1 MQTSAVEPA
10 MLIEQYLPT
19 FDVRDY
25 HELAVQGEP
34 ERAYAAL
41 RSVDFNRSSLVRALF
56 AVRTLPSRLLSRG
69 VKPAPQLASFL
80 ETAVALGWVIFEE
93 LPGRELVAGAITQ
106 PWASVVRFVGL
117 PAPEFVAFAEPGFA
131 KIVWTLGVQPRAAGS
146 CVLSTE
152 TRVLTTDAASRRKFR
167 RYWFVFSP
175 GIRLIRHAALN
186 LAKRDLEQAR
196 QAA

>member
-1 MQTSAVEPA
+1 
-10 MLIEQYLPT
+10 MLIEKYLPG

-41 RSVDFNRSSLVRALF
+41 RSVDFNRSSLVRVLF
-56 AVRTLPSRLLSRG
+56 AVRNLPSRLLSHG

-106 PWASVVRFVGL
+106 PWAPVVRFVGL
-117 PAPEFVAFAEPGFA
+117 PAPEFVAFAKPGFA
-131 KIVWTLGVQPRAAGS
+131 KIVWTLGVRPGTAGS

-175 GIRLIRHAALN
+175 GIRQIRHAALN
-186 LAKRDLEQAR
+186 LAKRDLEQVR
-196 QAA
+196 HAA

>member
-1 MQTSAVEPA
+1 
-10 MLIEQYLPT
+10 MLIEKYLPT
-19 FDVRDY
+19 FDVREY

-41 RSVDFNRSSLVRALF
+41 RSVDFNRSRLVRTLF
-56 AVRTLPSRLLSRG
+56 AVRTLPTRLLSRG
-69 VKPAPQLASFL
+69 VKPAPQFSSFL
-80 ETAVALGWVIFEE
+80 ETAVELGWVILEE

-106 PWASVVRFVGL
+106 PWAPVVRFVGL

-131 KIVWTLGVQPRAAGS
+131 KIVWTFGVQPAAAGS

-152 TRVLTTDAASRRKFR
+152 TRVLATDAVSRRKFR

-175 GIRLIRHAALN
+175 GIRLIRRVALN
-186 LAKRDLEQAR
+186 LAKRDLEQSR
-196 QAA
+196 PAA